1 MNLFY
6 CLDAVLFVIVAI
18 CIIDANVAPWLL
30 LQYKILLV
38 EVRKQWLLLKMRPDM
53 WMMKWRMQR
62 VLKQLQ
68 ADKELQKLAKEHQE
82 IVNDRDGDSNLR

>member
-62 VLKQLQ
+62 VLKKLQ

>member
-6 CLDAVLFVIVAI
+6 CLDAVLFVIVAF
-18 CIIDANVAPWLL
+18 CIIDGNVAPWLF

-68 ADKELQKLAKEHQE
+68 ADKELQELAKEHQE
-82 IVNDRDGDSNLR
+82 IVNARDSDSDLR